1 MTTMETG
8 TPEQTS
14 LPNGS
19 LHHLLEAA
27 WAGEDQIQPKACSW
41 RRVVEKMVVVVVVVV
56 ELVREIKD
64 TASVPR
70 VQEPGAQVAIPWPVV

>member
-1 MTTMETG
+1 M
-8 TPEQTS
+8 
-14 LPNGS
+14 
-19 LHHLLEAA
+19 
-27 WAGEDQIQPKACSW
+27 
-41 RRVVEKMVVVVVVVV
+41 RRFLFDSIMMIRKKMVVVVVVVVV

>member
-1 MTTMETG
+1 MM
-8 TPEQTS
+8 
-14 LPNGS
+14 
-19 LHHLLEAA
+19 
-27 WAGEDQIQPKACSW
+27 
-41 RRVVEKMVVVVVVVV
+41 VVVVVVVVVV

>member
-1 MTTMETG
+1 M
-8 TPEQTS
+8 
-14 LPNGS
+14 
-19 LHHLLEAA
+19 
-27 WAGEDQIQPKACSW
+27 IRK
-41 RRVVEKMVVVVVVVV
+41 KMVVVVVV